1 MSRAPYVSF
10 AVRPES
16 PGRRLGSR
24 DVVEALSQELSL
36 GRLPVG
42 SRLPPVRV
50 LEAQLG
56 LSKNTVQTAYDELV
70 ARGLLETREREGVF
84 VAARSAGHEVTP
96 AFEAPLPK
104 LKPPPDLG
112 PTRIPRDSI
121 MLSTVFVDPEL
132 LPRDRIEECA
142 RSVLREGL
150 APFYDAQGHPGL
162 RDAIARRLRSR
173 GMDVDADEVIVTCG
187 SQQALDIVARASEV
201 RRVAVESPT
210 YSHARLLFENAGL
223 NVTSLPFD
231 PFRGIPLDEWEQ
243 EIRRARPGLLYNITS
258 FQNPT
263 GYSYSTHELTS
274 LLSLAE
280 RYGFSLLEDDWGS
293 DMLSGSEYRPML
305 RLLGGKNVLYVNSFT
320 KKLWPS
326 LRVGFVVAAP
336 HLVPALI
343 AQKRLSAL
351 GNPWLTEAT
360 VAEFLERGYYDAHLG
375 SLQRELDA
383 RYAACLETLSQLMPE
398 GVRWTTPGGGP
409 TLWLEL
415 PRSVDLE
422 KLRERCALRKVLIE
436 STRNHFAGAPNLH
449 GFRVSFAFSPVAT
462 LRRGLEILA
471 EEITRA

>member
-10 AVRPES
+10 TVLPAS
-16 PGRRLGSR
+16 PGRRLGAR
-24 DVVEALSQELSL
+24 DVVEALTKELSL
-36 GRLPVG
+36 GRLPAG

-84 VAARSAGHEVTP
+84 VAARSEEQPVAP
-96 AFEAPLPK
+96 AFAAPLPK
-104 LKPPPDLG
+104 LRPAPEIG

-121 MLSTVFVDPEL
+121 MLSTVFVDPDL
-132 LPRDRIEECA
+132 LPRERLEECA
-142 RSVLREGL
+142 RSVLRGGL
-150 APFYDAQGHPGL
+150 VPFYDAQGHPGL
-162 RDAIARRLRSR
+162 REAIARRLRGR
-173 GMDVDADEVIVTCG
+173 GMDVEADEVIVTCG

-201 RRVAVESPT
+201 RRVAIESPT
-210 YSHARLLFENAGL
+210 YSHAKLLFENAGL
-223 NVTSLPFD
+223 SVTSLPFD
-231 PFRGIPLDEWEQ
+231 PFRGIPLDDWEQ
-243 EIRRARPGLLYNITS
+243 EIRRSRPGLLYNVTS
-258 FQNPT
+258 FQNPS
-263 GYSYSTHELTS
+263 GYSYSTHELVS
-274 LLSLAE
+274 LLGMAE
-280 RYGFSLLEDDWGS
+280 RYGFALVEDDWGS

-305 RLLGGKNVLYVNSFT
+305 RLLGGKNVIYVNSFT

-326 LRVGFVVAAP
+326 LRVGFVVAERA
-336 HLVPALI
+336 LIPALV

-360 VAEFLERGYYDAHLG
+360 VAEFLERGYYDAHLA

-383 RYAACLETLSQLMPE
+383 RYAACLEALSELMPE

-415 PRSVDLE
+415 PRRIDLDE
-422 KLRERCALRKVLIE
+422 LRKRCAARKVSIE
-436 STRNHFAGAPNLH
+436 SVRNAFSGVPHLH
-449 GFRVSFAFSPVAT
+449 GFRVSFAYSPIAT

-471 EEITRA
+471 DEIAKA